1 MPITIRPEAL
11 VFDQRGGKHVY
22 LVCGRIPN
30 DDDDSVY
37 LIQAEDED
45 QAWEVFEATLI
56 DECGVSKERVE
67 RLTREHGGAIIG
79 VSCLLVGDVTED

>member
-1 MPITIRPEAL
+1 MTKAIIHPEHIL
-11 VFDQRGGKHVY
+11 GTGRFIY
-22 LVCGRIPN
+22 LAAGRIPG

-45 QAWEVFEATLI
+45 QAWKVFADTLI
-56 DECGVSKERVE
+56 DECGFSKERVE